1 MTSKF
6 TVVVTRAD
14 RDVLEARQIRREVFV
29 EEQGIPAHLD
39 PDGFDDVAFHVLCR
53 AGDEVVGTG
62 RLVTV
67 DGAKGVL
74 ARIAVLSRFRG
85 NGVGRLIVQKL
96 ESVAIAEGLNTLSL
110 QPHKH
115 LEAFYQNL
123 GYRTVPGTDCVAG
136 HELITMQK
144 DIGTTHSARLG

>member
-6 TVVVTRAD
+6 TFVVTRAEQD
-14 RDVLEARQIRREVFV
+14 ITEARKIRREVFV

-53 AGDEVVGTG
+53 ASDEVVGTG

-74 ARIAVLSRFRG
+74 ARIAVRSQFRG
-85 NGVGRLIVQKL
+85 DGVGRRIVQKL
-96 ESVAIAEGLNTLSL
+96 ESVAIAQGLSTLSL

-115 LEAFYQNL
+115 LEAFYQSL
-123 GYRTVPGTDCVAG
+123 GYHTVPGTDFVAG
-136 HELITMQK
+136 HELITMYK
-144 DIGTTHSARLG
+144 DIGTSHPSQVD